1 MFDHWYALDLGGYN
15 CRFYDYM
22 EEKEIHI
29 RTSVAYKQK
38 NVVAVGKDVMDY
50 VYQDQRTI
58 NIKYPLDYNRMMSS
72 VAPLIKE
79 GMKQLQS
86 DHALF
91 RPRALVVV
99 PTETEEEQLL
109 RWQNEINQAG
119 ISKIDF
125 MTVMDA
131 LQTIEPTMVIHSGH
145 TYTEIGVYTHEERIV
160 LKTIFYAGKQVDEL
174 IQKKIADMTN
184 CMIGPEDASALKEA
198 ASQALW
204 KGKNATL
211 LCTAINSRNE
221 YVQIQCKAMDLWPC
235 MESVIQ
241 QITLWAKQCMERV
254 SIEMKEMIHQNG
266 ILLSGGM
273 AYCFGMR
280 QLLQQELNHP
290 VICTECPE
298 NDLIENM
305 KGWK

>member
-15 CRFYDYM
+15 CRFYDFM
-22 EEKEIHI
+22 EEKDIHI
-29 RTSVAYKQK
+29 RTSVAYQQK
-38 NVVAVGKDVMDY
+38 KVVALGKDVMNY
-50 VYQDQRTI
+50 VYQDPRKVS
-58 NIKYPLDYNRMMSS
+58 IKYPLDYNRMMSS
-72 VAPLIKE
+72 VVPLIKE
-79 GMKQLQS
+79 GMQELQS
-86 DHALF
+86 AKALF

-99 PTETEEEQLL
+99 PSETDEAQLL
-109 RWQNEINQAG
+109 RWQDEINQAG
-119 ISKIDF
+119 ITKIDF

-131 LQTIEPTMVIHSGH
+131 LQTIEPTMIIHSGH
-145 TYTEIGVYTHEERIV
+145 TYTEIGVYAHEEKIV

-174 IQKKIADMTN
+174 IQKKIAKMTN
-184 CMIGPEDASALKEA
+184 CMIGIEDANALKQA

-211 LCTAINSRNE
+211 LCTAINSHNE

-235 MESVIQ
+235 MENVIQ
-241 QITLWAKQCMERV
+241 QITLWAKQCMESV
-254 SIEMKEMIHQNG
+254 SIEMKETIHQNG

-290 VICTECPE
+290 VICTEKPE
-298 NDLIENM
+298 DDLIENM